1 VDGGIAVGGTGAVR
15 VTGATVSGDKYSYR
29 KRGAQPGGAHRER
42 SGRAA
47 ERRAGGWRTARDYR
61 RPHIFCSGIFT
72 ILTAVRCLLRRWRGT
87 SRQVGADETL
97 NL

>member
-1 VDGGIAVGGTGAVR
+1 VDGGVAVGGTGAVR

-47 ERRAGGWRTARDYR
+47 ERRAGGWRGNEAAGAAPRSLLCLSVGVGSISETPS
-61 RPHIFCSGIFT
+61 PHGVT
-72 ILTAVRCLLRRWRGT
+72 P
-87 SRQVGADETL
+87 
-97 NL
+97 